1 MSGSNH
7 TMRSVPLDLTNKT
20 RERGSSAQTG
30 DQGRPRHTPE
40 RQVKLDHKCSNG
52 HGILPTEPRD
62 SCDGAESQT
71 TQTDDLRGNRTREGP
86 KQTRPVTPNVK
97 CITQTDAAGKPADS
111 SVSKLPL
118 RKRPFPP
125 DVDHDTSGPRNIPQ
139 SPSSKLQIQTGAPRI
154 SNPFHEIQSFN
165 DSQFVQQVPY
175 RKFTICLFLSTTH
188 FIFQVKTLCSWC
200 VILKVCVS
208 YLVEVCV
215 PNMIAQSWS
224 VQSANHS
231 QRETIEQISRMFGS
245 AAFKTCQWGC
255 RLNRGVL

>member
-7 TMRSVPLDLTNKT
+7 TMRTVPLDLTNKT

-40 RQVKLDHKCSNG
+40 RQVKPEHKCNKNG
-52 HGILPTEPRD
+52 HGIFPSEPQD

-71 TQTDDLRGNRTREGP
+71 TQTDDGGVRGNRTREGP
-86 KQTRPVTPNVK
+86 KQTRPVTPSVK

-139 SPSSKLQIQTGAPRI
+139 SPSAKLQIQTQTGAARI

-165 DSQFVQQVPY
+165 DSQLVQHVPY
-175 RKFTICLFLSTTH
+175 RKFTMCLFLSITH
-188 FIFQVKTLCSWC
+188 FILIYMNKLNFAQFSLFIIV
-200 VILKVCVS
+200 VS
-208 YLVEVCV
+208 
-215 PNMIAQSWS
+215 
-224 VQSANHS
+224 
-231 QRETIEQISRMFGS
+231 F
-245 AAFKTCQWGC
+245 
-255 RLNRGVL
+255 